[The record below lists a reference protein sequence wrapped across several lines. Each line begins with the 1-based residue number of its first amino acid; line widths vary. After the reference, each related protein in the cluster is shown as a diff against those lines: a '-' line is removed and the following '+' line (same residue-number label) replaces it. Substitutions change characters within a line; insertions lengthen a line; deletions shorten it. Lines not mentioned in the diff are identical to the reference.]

1 MQTII
6 TILIAAV
13 AVLFAG
19 GSFYVANKERK
30 ERKQAE
36 KELREKIE
44 HENKAA
50 EIINEANKTKSDAIS
65 GDIDNDLN
73 YMAGKLHEYASK

>member
-1 MQTII
+1 MQTLIS
-6 TILIAAV
+6 ILIAAV

-19 GSFYVANKERK
+19 GSFYVASKERK
-30 ERKQAE
+30 ERKQTE

>member
-6 TILIAAV
+6 IILIAII
-13 AVLFAG
+13 AVLFAV
-19 GSFYVANKERK
+19 GSTWLAAKERK
-30 ERKQAE
+30 ERKQVE
-36 KELREKIE
+36 KELEEKIE
-44 HENKAA
+44 HENKAT
-50 EIINEANKTKSDAIS
+50 EIINEANKTKSNAIS

>member
-6 TILIAAV
+6 IILIAV
-13 AVLFAG
+13 IAVLFAV
-19 GSFYVANKERK
+19 GSPWLAAKERK

>member
-1 MQTII
+1 MQ
-6 TILIAAV
+6 ILISILITAV
-13 AVLFAG
+13 ALLFAG
-19 GSFYVANKERK
+19 GSFYVASKERK
-30 ERKQAE
+30 GRKQAE
-36 KELREKIE
+36 KKLEEKIE
-44 HENKAA
+44 HENKAT

>member
-6 TILIAAV
+6 SILIAAV
-13 AVLFAG
+13 AVLFG
-19 GSFYVANKERK
+19 VGLFYVASKERK

-50 EIINEANKTKSDAIS
+50 EIINKANKTKSDAIS

>member
-6 TILIAAV
+6 IILIAV
-13 AVLFAG
+13 IAVLFAV
-19 GSFYVANKERK
+19 GSTWLAAKERK

-36 KELREKIE
+36 KELEEKIN
-44 HENKAA
+44 HENKAT

>member
-6 TILIAAV
+6 FILIAII
-13 AVLFAG
+13 AVLFAV
-19 GSFYVANKERK
+19 GSTYVANKERK

>member
-6 TILIAAV
+6 IILIAV
-13 AVLFAG
+13 IAVLFAV
-19 GSFYVANKERK
+19 GSTWLAAKEHK

>member
-6 TILIAAV
+6 SILIAAV
-13 AVLFAG
+13 AVLFG
-19 GSFYVANKERK
+19 VGSFYVASKERK
-30 ERKQAE
+30 ERKQSE

>member
-1 MQTII
+1 MQTIVF
-6 TILIAAV
+6 ILIAII
-13 AVLFAG
+13 AVLFAV
-19 GSFYVANKERK
+19 GSTYVANKERK

>member
-1 MQTII
+1 MF
-6 TILIAAV
+6 AV
-13 AVLFAG
+13 
-19 GSFYVANKERK
+19 GSTYVANKERK

>member
-6 TILIAAV
+6 IILIAV
-13 AVLFAG
+13 IAVLFAI
-19 GSFYVANKERK
+19 GSTWLAAKERK
-30 ERKQAE
+30 ERKKAE

>member
-1 MQTII
+1 MQII
-6 TILIAAV
+6 ISILVAII
-13 AVLFAG
+13 AVLFGVGA
-19 GSFYVANKERK
+19 FYVATKEHK

>member
-1 MQTII
+1 MATII
-6 TILIAAV
+6 IILIAV
-13 AVLFAG
+13 IAVLFAV
-19 GSFYVANKERK
+19 GSSWLAAKERK
-30 ERKQAE
+30 KRKQAE
-36 KELREKIE
+36 KELEEKIE
-44 HENKAA
+44 HENKAT

>member
-1 MQTII
+1 MQTLIS
-6 TILIAAV
+6 ILIAAV
-13 AVLFAG
+13 AVLFAV
-19 GSFYVANKERK
+19 GSTYVANKERK

>member
-6 TILIAAV
+6 FILIAII
-13 AVLFAG
+13 AVLFAV
-19 GSFYVANKERK
+19 GSTYVANKERK

-44 HENKAA
+44 HENKAT

>member
-1 MQTII
+1 MQILI
-6 TILIAAV
+6 SILIAAV

-19 GSFYVANKERK
+19 GSFYVASKERK
-30 ERKQAE
+30 ERKQTE

>member
-1 MQTII
+1 MQTLIF
-6 TILIAAV
+6 ILITVV
-13 AVLFAG
+13 AVIFGAG
-19 GSFYVANKERK
+19 AFYVATKEHKERK
-30 ERKQAE
+30 ETE
-36 KELREKIE
+36 KELKEAHE

-65 GDIDNDLN
+65 GDIDNDLD

>member
-6 TILIAAV
+6 IILIAV
-13 AVLFAG
+13 IAVLFAI
-19 GSFYVANKERK
+19 GSIWLAAKERK

-44 HENKAA
+44 HENKAT

>member
-6 TILIAAV
+6 IILIAV
-13 AVLFAG
+13 IAVLFAI
-19 GSFYVANKERK
+19 GSTWLAAKERK

-36 KELREKIE
+36 KELEERID
-44 HENKAA
+44 HENKAT

-73 YMAGKLHEYASK
+73 YMAGKLHDYATK

>member
-6 TILIAAV
+6 IILIAV
-13 AVLFAG
+13 IAVLFG
-19 GSFYVANKERK
+19 VGSSWLAAKEHKERK
-30 ERKQAE
+30 AAE
-36 KELREKIE
+36 KEVKELQQ
-44 HENKAA
+44 HEEKAA

>member
-6 TILIAAV
+6 IILIAV
-13 AVLFAG
+13 IAVLFAV
-19 GSFYVANKERK
+19 GSSWLAAKERK

-36 KELREKIE
+36 KELEEKIE

>member
-1 MQTII
+1 MQII
-6 TILIAAV
+6 ISILIAAV
-13 AVLFAG
+13 AVLFG
-19 GSFYVANKERK
+19 VGSFYVASKERK

-73 YMAGKLHEYASK
+73 YMAGKLHEYVSK

>member
-1 MQTII
+1 MQTISFI
-6 TILIAAV
+6 IIAAL
-13 AVLFAG
+13 AVLFG
-19 GSFYVANKERK
+19 VGSFYVASKERK

-36 KELREKIE
+36 KELKEKK
-44 HENKAA
+44 ENEQKAA
-50 EIINEANKTKSDAIS
+50 EIINEANDTKNDAIS

>member
-1 MQTII
+1 MQVVIS
-6 TILIAAV
+6 ILIAAV

-19 GSFYVANKERK
+19 GSFYVASKERK

-36 KELREKIE
+36 KELKEKK
-44 HENKAA
+44 ENEQKAA
-50 EIINEANKTKSDAIS
+50 EIISEANDTKNDAIS

>member
-1 MQTII
+1 MQILI
-6 TILIAAV
+6 SILIAAV
-13 AVLFAG
+13 AVLFAC
-19 GSFYVANKERK
+19 GSFYVASKERK
-30 ERKQAE
+30 KRKQAE

>member
-1 MQTII
+1 MHII
-6 TILIAAV
+6 ISILIAAV

-19 GSFYVANKERK
+19 GSFYVASKERK
-30 ERKQAE
+30 KRKQAE

>member
-1 MQTII
+1 MQILI
-6 TILIAAV
+6 SILIAAV
-13 AVLFAG
+13 ALLFAG

-44 HENKAA
+44 HENKTAK
-50 EIINEANKTKSDAIS
+50 IINEANKTKSDAIS

>member
-1 MQTII
+1 MQIVI
-6 TILIAAV
+6 SILIAAV
-13 AVLFAG
+13 AVLFG
-19 GSFYVANKERK
+19 VGSFYVASKERK
-30 ERKQAE
+30 ERKQTE
-36 KELREKIE
+36 KELEEKIE
-44 HENKAA
+44 HENKAT

>member
-1 MQTII
+1 MQIVI
-6 TILIAAV
+6 SILIAAV

-19 GSFYVANKERK
+19 GSFYVASKERK
-30 ERKQAE
+30 ARKQAE

>member
-6 TILIAAV
+6 IILIAV
-13 AVLFAG
+13 IAVLFAI
-19 GSFYVANKERK
+19 GSSWFAAKERK

>member
-6 TILIAAV
+6 IILIAV
-13 AVLFAG
+13 IAVLFAV
-19 GSFYVANKERK
+19 GSSWLAAK